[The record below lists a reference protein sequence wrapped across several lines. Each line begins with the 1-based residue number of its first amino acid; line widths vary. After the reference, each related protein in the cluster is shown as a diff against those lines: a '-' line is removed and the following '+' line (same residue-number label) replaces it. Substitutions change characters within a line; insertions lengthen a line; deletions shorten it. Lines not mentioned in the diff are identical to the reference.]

1 MNSMNESGN
10 YESEQEELMILMEQM
25 QTTNERL
32 QTELKGL
39 QQKYGLLQYRNSQ
52 QETQIQTLLSDKQKL
67 SEQVRKLMLQIQE
80 LQSSNQTLKL
90 QVAQQAEQIE
100 RLNESDKQLSEA
112 NKMKKETEEQARE
125 VTELYRASQKNEL
138 RLQRE
143 KAELQQEKAKLIER
157 IEKSAEEKA
166 KQMVQQIRDNSE
178 AKQKRVNNFAVAAI
192 WIQMVYSICVTGAW
206 ISDHTGVFVGQTGVS
221 NFFVSVGSGIVG
233 MCNGIGYVLNNAV
246 ETLQGSVGDLGV
258 GLIIY
263 GLCTVLGLLVAFLG
277 IWKGIPK
284 LKEKFR
290 KILNTYRQNGVVGYK
305 KAMTVSLCVIALC
318 FAILLA
324 EYAMVNVIGVWLLMS
339 VGFNLTYHLAT
350 YER

>member
-1 MNSMNESGN
+1 
-10 YESEQEELMILMEQM
+10 
-25 QTTNERL
+25 
-32 QTELKGL
+32 
-39 QQKYGLLQYRNSQ
+39 
-52 QETQIQTLLSDKQKL
+52 
-67 SEQVRKLMLQIQE
+67 
-80 LQSSNQTLKL
+80 
-90 QVAQQAEQIE
+90 
-100 RLNESDKQLSEA
+100 
-112 NKMKKETEEQARE
+112 MKEETEEQARE

-166 KQMVQQIRDNSE
+166 RPMIQQIRDNSE

-324 EYAMVNVIGVWLLMS
+324 EYAMVNVIGAWLLMS

>member
-1 MNSMNESGN
+1 
-10 YESEQEELMILMEQM
+10 
-25 QTTNERL
+25 
-32 QTELKGL
+32 
-39 QQKYGLLQYRNSQ
+39 
-52 QETQIQTLLSDKQKL
+52 
-67 SEQVRKLMLQIQE
+67 
-80 LQSSNQTLKL
+80 
-90 QVAQQAEQIE
+90 
-100 RLNESDKQLSEA
+100 
-112 NKMKKETEEQARE
+112 MKKETEEQARE

-178 AKQKRVNNFAVAAI
+178 AKQKRVNNFAIAAI
-192 WIQMVYSICVTGAW
+192 WILMVYSICVTGAW
-206 ISDHTGVFVGQTGVS
+206 ISDHTSVFVGQTGVA
-221 NFFVSVGSGIVG
+221 NFFVSVGSATVG
-233 MCNGIGYVLNNAV
+233 MCNGIGYVLNNAIR
-246 ETLQGSVGDLGV
+246 TLQGSVGDLGA

-290 KILNTYRQNGVVGYK
+290 KIRNTYERNGVVGYK

-318 FAILLA
+318 FSILVA
-324 EYAMVNVIGVWLLMS
+324 EYAAINVIGCWLLMS
-339 VGFNLTYHLAT
+339 IGFNLTYHIAT

>member
-1 MNSMNESGN
+1 
-10 YESEQEELMILMEQM
+10 
-25 QTTNERL
+25 
-32 QTELKGL
+32 
-39 QQKYGLLQYRNSQ
+39 
-52 QETQIQTLLSDKQKL
+52 
-67 SEQVRKLMLQIQE
+67 
-80 LQSSNQTLKL
+80 
-90 QVAQQAEQIE
+90 
-100 RLNESDKQLSEA
+100 
-112 NKMKKETEEQARE
+112 MKKETEEQARE

-166 KQMVQQIRDNSE
+166 RQLVQQIRDNSE
-178 AKQKRVNNFAVAAI
+178 AKQKRVNKFAVATI
-192 WIQMVYSICVTGAW
+192 WILMVYSICVTGAW
-206 ISDHTGVFVGQTGVS
+206 ISDHISVFAGRTGVG
-221 NFFVSVGSGIVG
+221 NFFVSVGNGFMVMCDGVG
-233 MCNGIGYVLNNAV
+233 YFLNCAV
-246 ETLQGSVGDLGV
+246 STLQGATGDFAARGIV
-258 GLIIY
+258 Y
-263 GLCTVLGLLVAFLG
+263 TSFAVAGLLTAFLG
-277 IWKGIPK
+277 VWKGIPK

-290 KILNTYRQNGVVGYK
+290 VIMNTYERNGVVGYK

>member
-1 MNSMNESGN
+1 MNSTQESQSYSVEEVEQIAN
-10 YESEQEELMILMEQM
+10 QFQEAKQKYEQQVSLLEQQ
-25 QTTNERL
+25 NN
-32 QTELKGL
+32 
-39 QQKYGLLQYRNSQ
+39 QQKA
-52 QETQIQTLLSDKQKL
+52 QIQTLLSDKQQL
-67 SEQVRKLMLQIQE
+67 SEQVRELMLQIQE
-80 LQSSNQTLKL
+80 LQSSNQALKS

-100 RLNESDKQLSEA
+100 KLNESDKQLSEA

-166 KQMVQQIRDNSE
+166 RQLVQQIRDNSE
-178 AKQKRVNNFAVAAI
+178 AKQKRVNKFAVATI
-192 WIQMVYSICVTGAW
+192 WILMVYSICVTGAW
-206 ISDHTGVFVGQTGVS
+206 ISDHISVFAGRTGVG
-221 NFFVSVGSGIVG
+221 NFFVSVGNGFMVMCDGVG
-233 MCNGIGYVLNNAV
+233 YFLNCAV
-246 ETLQGSVGDLGV
+246 STLQGATGNFAARGIVYTSFAVA
-258 GLIIY
+258 
-263 GLCTVLGLLVAFLG
+263 GLLTAFLG
-277 IWKGIPK
+277 VWKGIPK

>member
-1 MNSMNESGN
+1 
-10 YESEQEELMILMEQM
+10 
-25 QTTNERL
+25 
-32 QTELKGL
+32 
-39 QQKYGLLQYRNSQ
+39 
-52 QETQIQTLLSDKQKL
+52 
-67 SEQVRKLMLQIQE
+67 
-80 LQSSNQTLKL
+80 
-90 QVAQQAEQIE
+90 
-100 RLNESDKQLSEA
+100 
-112 NKMKKETEEQARE
+112 MKEETEEQARE

-166 KQMVQQIRDNSE
+166 RQMIQQIRDNSE

-246 ETLQGSVGDLGV
+246 ETLQGSVGDLGA

-284 LKEKFR
+284 LKEKLR
-290 KILNTYRQNGVVGYK
+290 KIRNTYERNGVVGYK

-318 FAILLA
+318 FSILVA
-324 EYAMVNVIGVWLLMS
+324 EYSTINVIGSWMLMS
-339 VGFNLTYHLAT
+339 IGFNLTYHLVT
-350 YER
+350 YDR

>member
-32 QTELKGL
+32 QAELKGL

-67 SEQVRKLMLQIQE
+67 SEQVRELMLQIQE

-112 NKMKKETEEQARE
+112 NKMKEETEEQARE

-143 KAELQQEKAKLIER
+143 KAELQQV

-206 ISDHTGVFVGQTGVS
+206 ISDHTGVFVGQTGVA
-221 NFFVSVGSGIVG
+221 NFFVSVGSGIAG
-233 MCNGIGYVLNNAV
+233 MCNGIGYVLNNAIR
-246 ETLQGSVGDLGV
+246 TLQGSVGDLGAR
-258 GLIIY
+258 LITY
-263 GLCTVLGLLVAFLG
+263 GLCTVLVLLVAFLG

-284 LKEKFR
+284 LKEKFS
-290 KILNTYRQNGVVGYK
+290 KIRNTYERNGVVGYK

-318 FAILLA
+318 FSILIA
-324 EYAMVNVIGVWLLMS
+324 EYTAINVIGCWLLMS
-339 VGFNLTYHLAT
+339 IGFNLTYHLAT
-350 YER
+350 YDW

>member
-1 MNSMNESGN
+1 
-10 YESEQEELMILMEQM
+10 
-25 QTTNERL
+25 
-32 QTELKGL
+32 
-39 QQKYGLLQYRNSQ
+39 
-52 QETQIQTLLSDKQKL
+52 
-67 SEQVRKLMLQIQE
+67 
-80 LQSSNQTLKL
+80 
-90 QVAQQAEQIE
+90 
-100 RLNESDKQLSEA
+100 
-112 NKMKKETEEQARE
+112 
-125 VTELYRASQKNEL
+125 
-138 RLQRE
+138 
-143 KAELQQEKAKLIER
+143 
-157 IEKSAEEKA
+157 
-166 KQMVQQIRDNSE
+166 
-178 AKQKRVNNFAVAAI
+178 
-192 WIQMVYSICVTGAW
+192 
-206 ISDHTGVFVGQTGVS
+206 
-221 NFFVSVGSGIVG
+221 

-350 YER
+350 YEK

>member
-1 MNSMNESGN
+1 
-10 YESEQEELMILMEQM
+10 
-25 QTTNERL
+25 
-32 QTELKGL
+32 
-39 QQKYGLLQYRNSQ
+39 
-52 QETQIQTLLSDKQKL
+52 
-67 SEQVRKLMLQIQE
+67 
-80 LQSSNQTLKL
+80 
-90 QVAQQAEQIE
+90 
-100 RLNESDKQLSEA
+100 
-112 NKMKKETEEQARE
+112 MKEETEEQARE

-166 KQMVQQIRDNSE
+166 RQMIQQIRDNSE